1 MISQELIA
9 YIFTRAPFLIA
20 KILVIILLLVHLV
33 FSLVVVRQT
42 KMMIK
47 VVEAKISS
55 VIYSISLLHLFAS
68 LFVLV
73 WTTIFL

>member
-9 YIFTRAPFLIA
+9 YIFTGAPFLIA
-20 KILVIILLLVHLV
+20 KILVIILLSVHLV

-42 KMMIK
+42 KLMTK

-55 VIYSISLLHLFAS
+55 AIYSISLLHLLAS
-68 LFVLV
+68 IFVLV
-73 WTTIFL
+73 WATIFL